1 MKTKNMYIYFKDK
14 KQIFGILINL
24 LTKQNPIYLLLVCI
38 KLDYLKKWYFFD
50 YSQINKLVLF
60 TEV

>member
-1 MKTKNMYIYFKDK
+1 MYIYFKDK

-24 LTKQNPIYLLLVCI
+24 LMKQNPIYLLLVCI
-38 KLDYLKKWYFFD
+38 KLDYLKKLYFFD

-60 TEV
+60 AEV